1 MIGMKWNSHS
11 RMDYATEQAR
21 RIEAGRCFARGLSQA
36 QVARRLDVS
45 RQSASR
51 WFHLWEV
58 NGGEGLRGAGRT
70 GRKRRLSD
78 EDLCRLE
85 TLLIEGPQAQG
96 YETNLW
102 TLRRIARVVEKH
114 FGVRY
119 HPGHV
124 WKLLGQLGW
133 SCQRPERR
141 ARERNEAAIRR
152 WLKHRWPRIKKKR
165 EIRTPC

>member
-1 MIGMKWNSHS
+1 MKWNSH
-11 RMDYATEQAR
+11 RRTDYATEQAR
-21 RIEAGRCFARGLSQA
+21 RIEAGRCFAQGLSQA
-36 QVARRLDVS
+36 QVAYRLRVS

-51 WFHLWEV
+51 WFHLWEA

-85 TLLIEGPQAQG
+85 ALLIEGPRAQG
-96 YETNLW
+96 HETNLW
-102 TLRRIARVVEKH
+102 TLSRIARVVERH

-133 SCQRPERR
+133 SCQRPEGR
-141 ARERNEAAIRR
+141 ARERGEATIRR
-152 WLKHRWPRIKKKR
+152 WLKHRWPQIKKKR
-165 EIRTPC
+165 VTRTPC

>member
-1 MIGMKWNSHS
+1 MKRNLH
-11 RMDYATEQAR
+11 RRTDYATEQAR
-21 RIEAGRCFARGLSQA
+21 RIEAGRLFARGLSQA
-36 QVARRLDVS
+36 QVVRRLSVS

-51 WFHLWEV
+51 WFYLWEA
-58 NGGEGLRGAGRT
+58 NGSEGLRGAGRT

-78 EDLCRLE
+78 EDLCHLE
-85 TLLIEGPQAQG
+85 ALLIEGPEAQG

-102 TLRRIARVVEKH
+102 TLKRIARVVQRH

-141 ARERNEAAIRR
+141 ARERDEAAIRR
-152 WLKHRWPRIKKKR
+152 WLKYRWPRIKKKR
-165 EIRTPC
+165 VTPGPC

>member
-1 MIGMKWNSHS
+1 MKRNAHS

-21 RIEAGRCFARGLSQA
+21 RIEAGRFFAQGLSQA
-36 QVARRLDVS
+36 QVARRLGVS

-51 WFHLWEV
+51 WFHLWET
-58 NGGEGLRGAGRT
+58 NGGEGLRGVGRT

-85 TLLIEGPQAQG
+85 ALLIEGPQAQG

-102 TLRRIARVVEKH
+102 TLKRIASVVKRR
-114 FGVRY
+114 FGVCY

-141 ARERNEAAIRR
+141 ARERDETAIRR
-152 WLKHRWPRIKKKR
+152 WLKYRWPRIKKKR
-165 EIRTPC
+165 ATRGPC

>member
-1 MIGMKWNSHS
+1 
-11 RMDYATEQAR
+11 MDYATEQTR
-21 RIEAGRCFARGLSQA
+21 RIDAGRWFARGLSQA
-36 QVARRLDVS
+36 QVARRLGVS

-51 WFHLWEV
+51 WFHLWKAD
-58 NGGEGLRGAGRT
+58 GREGLRGAGRT

-85 TLLIEGPQAQG
+85 ALLIEGPQAQG

-102 TLRRIARVVEKH
+102 TLRRIAQVVERH
-114 FGVRY
+114 FAVRY

-133 SCQRPERR
+133 SCQRPQRR

-152 WLKHRWPRIKKKR
+152 WLKYRWPRIKKKR
-165 EIRTPC
+165 ATCAPC

>member
-1 MIGMKWNSHS
+1 MIGMKWNSHR

-21 RIEAGRCFARGLSQA
+21 RIEAGGLFARGLSQA
-36 QVARRLDVS
+36 QVVRRLGVS

-51 WFHLWEV
+51 WFHLWET

-78 EDLCRLE
+78 EDMCHLE
-85 TLLIEGPQAQG
+85 ALLIEGPEAQG

-102 TLRRIARVVEKH
+102 TLKRIARVVQRH

-141 ARERNEAAIRR
+141 ARERNEATIRR
-152 WLKHRWPRIKKKR
+152 WLKYRWPRIKKKPATR
-165 EIRTPC
+165 VPC

>member
-1 MIGMKWNSHS
+1 MKWNSRS

-21 RIEAGRCFARGLSQA
+21 RIEAGRLFAQGLSQA
-36 QVARRLDVS
+36 KVARRLEVS

-51 WFHLWEV
+51 WFYVWEA

-78 EDLCRLE
+78 ENRCRLE
-85 TLLIEGPQAQG
+85 ALLVEGPQAQG
-96 YETNLW
+96 FETNLW
-102 TLRRIARVVEKH
+102 TLKRIARVVERH

-133 SCQRPERR
+133 SCQRPECR
-141 ARERNEAAIRR
+141 ARERNEEAIQR

-165 EIRTPC
+165 VTRTPC